1 MYDVGVGVV
10 DYTLELR
17 PRNGRYVY
25 CRLPN
30 TFSLIQKVGGLQV
43 FKTPSAMYNGLH
55 WHQILA
61 TRPSNSKPHQTVDA
75 ILRCAAS
82 AML

>member
-1 MYDVGVGVV
+1 MYDAGVGVV
-10 DYTLELR
+10 DYTLDC
-17 PRNGRYVY
+17 GRGTAVMFY

-30 TFSLIQKVGGLQV
+30 TFGLIQKVGGLQV
-43 FKTPSAMYNGLH
+43 SKTPSAMYNGLH